1 MTISSELAPLTLIQ
15 TTLTQQTMD
24 QQEPHMTAPTIVLAQ
39 MSTISGQ
46 TMPTTITTLEPIINL
61 MGSNLHTRSQS

>member
-1 MTISSELAPLTLIQ
+1 MSLELAPLTLIQ

-39 MSTISGQ
+39 MSTESGQ
-46 TMPTTITTLEPIINL
+46 TMPTTITTLEPIMSL
-61 MGSNLHTRSQS
+61 MGSNLHTRSQY

>member
-1 MTISSELAPLTLIQ
+1 MTISLKLAPLTLIQ

-39 MSTISGQ
+39 MSTASGL
-46 TMPTTITTLEPIINL
+46 TMPTTITTLEPIMAL
-61 MGSNLHTRSQS
+61 MGSN